1 MAEARSNRVKIR
13 ICIFMCCSAGSDLK
27 ICSHLVSL
35 TEKRR
40 FMFNNR
46 RYLGSYRVS
55 LH

>member
-1 MAEARSNRVKIR
+1 MAEARSNLAERVKIR
-13 ICIFMCCSAGSDLK
+13 ISSCVAQHLK

-46 RYLGSYRVS
+46 RYLGIYRVS